1 MASDQVWFDLGQT
14 HAQDHL
20 REDVFCCVWDQ
31 CDWDWS
37 ALGLVDKVDWR
48 VGRGE
53 RSRPTG
59 GI

>member
-37 ALGLVDKVDWR
+37 ALGLVDKVD
-48 VGRGE
+48 
-53 RSRPTG
+53 
-59 GI
+59 